1 MFQVTF
7 SDQSMEELNKLE
19 TLQQMELV
27 DQISKLTPRDL
38 KNPHGALGIFNRK
51 GKTFYRLRAGDYRIY
66 FEQVDEETLLS
77 HFILHHHT
85 MADIAFRNG
94 MPVSQETLLERKQS
108 FWKYLESLG
117 SGKKDS

>member
-38 KNPHGALGIFNRK
+38 KNPHGTLGVFNRK

-77 HFILHHHT
+77 HYILHHHT

-94 MPVSQETLLERKQS
+94 MPVSQETLLEKKQS
-108 FWKYLESLG
+108 FWKYLETLG